1 MLTLVGL
8 LASGV
13 VAAAPV
19 HYTVDVMAIEDN
31 RLVANSRLPAE
42 TGQVSQLTQEGSG
55 QRLNVKV
62 TPKAGDGGAV
72 KLYLSV
78 EMSAE
83 GGTVTRQTSMDV
95 SLDGERNFTV
105 EVPAEGHQ
113 PAAHFEFSVE
123 PDPS

>member
-1 MLTLVGL
+1 MLTLVCL

-13 VAAAPV
+13 VAAAPA

-31 RLVANSRLPAE
+31 RLVANSRLPVE
-42 TGQVSQLTQEGSG
+42 TGQVSQLTQDGGG

-95 SLDGERNFTV
+95 SLDGDRNFTV
-105 EVPAEGHQ
+105 EVPAEGNQ
-113 PAAHFEFSVE
+113 PPAHFEFSIE